1 MIVTCESTREAVLD
15 AATRVYAL
23 NPRASTQEVALAA
36 GISRATLHRLF
47 PSRDVLI
54 EELGL
59 LAVTRINEAY
69 AASRL
74 EEGTVLQALQR
85 LVVTLM
91 PVVHQFAY
99 LAGEWQLQQSERLMA
114 ADRDLQGQTERLLR
128 RGQEE
133 GYLRRDLP
141 VAWMAHSLGGLLLAA
156 EEAVRMGYIAPR
168 ETARLVL
175 DSFLGGALEPAAR
188 DCETKSSDEER
199 QPQ

>member
-1 MIVTCESTREAVLD
+1 MRITREAVLE
-15 AATRVYAL
+15 AATRAYAH
-23 NPRASTQEVALAA
+23 NPRASTREVAAAA

-47 PSRDVLI
+47 PSRDALI

-59 LAVTRINEAY
+59 LAVIRINEAY

-74 EEGTVLQALQR
+74 EEGPALQALQR
-85 LVVTLM
+85 LVDTLM

-133 GYLRRDLP
+133 GSLRSDLP
-141 VAWMAHSLGGLLLAA
+141 IAWMAHSLGGLLLAA

-175 DSFLGGALEPAAR
+175 HSFLGGALEPSAR
-188 DCETKSSDEER
+188 DSATRISGDER
-199 QPQ
+199 N

>member
-1 MIVTCESTREAVLD
+1 MRMTREAVLE
-15 AATRVYAL
+15 AATRAYAH
-23 NPRASTQEVALAA
+23 NPRASTREVAAAA

-47 PSRDVLI
+47 PSRDALI

-59 LAVTRINEAY
+59 LAVIRINEAY

-74 EEGTVLQALQR
+74 EEGPALQALQR
-85 LVVTLM
+85 LVDTLM

-133 GYLRRDLP
+133 GSLRSDLP
-141 VAWMAHSLGGLLLAA
+141 IAWMAHSLGGLLLAA

-175 DSFLGGALEPAAR
+175 HSFLGGALEPSAR
-188 DCETKSSDEER
+188 DSATRISGDER
-199 QPQ
+199 N